1 LAQTRGAS
9 PRQPAAFG
17 EAPRLVTTGGNESL
31 VESVL
36 SVSELG
42 VDSDTGEA
50 VRMFSDGSRVHVV
63 RHLAPSPVARPGVA
77 FIDALAFSLVP
88 PDGHSPRWLLTE
100 MDRFAV
106 IDEVED
112 RGGYRGFACSVVF
125 GGGAGLMAWGGESQ
139 RGRVYFSIQGK
150 GCGLVFDWVGL
161 ASWLQ
166 EHAAVIK
173 RVDVAYDDLEGE
185 VVSIA
190 WALEEYE
197 SGGFSSLGRPP
208 RHAVFGDWL
217 AGDRSKHG
225 RTLGIG
231 CRANGKYCR
240 IYEKGKQLG
249 EPGSSWV
256 RVEVEWRGK
265 DRLIPFDVLVRP
277 GIYLAG
283 AYPCLAA
290 LDIEQSRIKTIANA
304 ASTEYDAAV
313 AHAKRQIGRLLNVMM
328 EVCKGDAKGFTR

>member
-1 LAQTRGAS
+1 
-9 PRQPAAFG
+9 
-17 EAPRLVTTGGNESL
+17 
-31 VESVL
+31 
-36 SVSELG
+36 
-42 VDSDTGEA
+42 
-50 VRMFSDGSRVHVV
+50 
-63 RHLAPSPVARPGVA
+63 
-77 FIDALAFSLVP
+77 
-88 PDGHSPRWLLTE
+88 
-100 MDRFAV
+100 
-106 IDEVED
+106 
-112 RGGYRGFACSVVF
+112 
-125 GGGAGLMAWGGESQ
+125 
-139 RGRVYFSIQGK
+139 
-150 GCGLVFDWVGL
+150 
-161 ASWLQ
+161 
-166 EHAAVIK
+166 VIK

-328 EVCKGDAKGFTR
+328 EVCKGDAKEVVSKLRRDGIPTRLANYSHHLAVEPQQLLDPGSPDSFSANRLRNDRGTDE